1 MINETLSFTPDKI
14 FKAFMGQDVPG
25 HMEVQKCLTPDELNR
40 KSHRFFRNKKRK
52 KVLESFQNKNRI
64 NIFTI
69 LLFSLILY
77 KILVK

>member
-25 HMEVQKCLTPDELNR
+25 HMDVQKCLTPDELNR
-40 KSHRFFRNKKRK
+40 KSHRFLRNKNGK
-52 KVLESFQNKNRI
+52 KVYESFQNKNTM

-69 LLFSLILY
+69 LLFIFILY
-77 KILVK
+77 KIVVK